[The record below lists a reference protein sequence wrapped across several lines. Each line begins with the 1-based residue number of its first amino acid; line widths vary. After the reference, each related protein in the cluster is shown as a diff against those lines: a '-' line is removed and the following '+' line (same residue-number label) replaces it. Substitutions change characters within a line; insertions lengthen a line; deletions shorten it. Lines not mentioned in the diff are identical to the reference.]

1 MNYDI
6 LIDVSVCEKR
16 LAIVEDGEAIEIQ
29 IERPFPE
36 RLVGNI
42 YRGIVNTVL
51 PGMQAAFVDI
61 GMDKNA
67 FLYAGDVVSRL
78 DFEQDHME
86 SETDILKDFRIET
99 VLKAGQE
106 IAVQVIKEPMGTKGP
121 RVTTNISLPGR
132 YVVLLQNSEHIG
144 VSRRISDEDERLRL
158 KELAKANLPKGFG
171 LIMRTVAEGLSE
183 EEMKHELVL
192 LKRLSDAVEKKMKA
206 AKVAPCIH
214 KDSDLVERAIRDILT
229 DDVARV
235 IINDVNEYERILEFA
250 ETVAPEMKH
259 KIQLY
264 NKSYNLFEFYGVSA
278 ALDSIRERKVWL
290 KSGGYLVI
298 DKTEALT
305 VIDVNTGK
313 FTGSHSLEET
323 VFKTNMEAAKE
334 IPYQLRLRDIGGIIV
349 VDFID
354 MKTDENQAEVL
365 DLLKQ
370 EIRRDK
376 TKATVI
382 GMTGLGLI
390 EITRK
395 KVKQEVNTFLGADC
409 LYCGG
414 TGKITSPYVVVRR
427 VEADLERLLGLN
439 KHTQIPATPGPAG
452 QQKVKVE
459 LHPSIAAVINA
470 RGCELGTVIKRHF
483 AREIEFS
490 SNSLLGYEEIRVRFL
505 DEE

>member
-1 MNYDI
+1 MGYDI

-16 LAIVEDGEAIEIQ
+16 LAIVENGEAIEIQ

-42 YRGIVNTVL
+42 YRGFISSVL

-61 GMDKNA
+61 GPDKNA

-78 DFEQDHME
+78 DFEQE
-86 SETDILKDFRIET
+86 NFEGETDILKDFRIES

-132 YVVLLQNSEHIG
+132 YVVLMQNSDHIG
-144 VSRRISDEDERLRL
+144 VSRRISDEDERNRL
-158 KELAKANLPKGFG
+158 KELAKAHLPPSYG
-171 LIMRTVAEGLSE
+171 LIMRTVAEGISE
-183 EEMKHELVL
+183 EELKLELDIL
-192 LKRLSDAVEKKMKA
+192 LRLSNSVNRKMLSTKA
-206 AKVAPCIH
+206 SPCIH
-214 KDSDLVERAIRDILT
+214 KESDLVERSVRDMLSESV
-229 DDVARV
+229 DKV
-235 IINDVNEYERILEFA
+235 IVNDQLEYERILEFV
-250 ETVAPEMKH
+250 EVLAPEMRQ

-264 NKSYNLFEFYGVSA
+264 SKTYNLFDFYGVTA

-305 VIDVNTGK
+305 VVDVNTGK
-313 FTGSHSLEET
+313 YTGSSSLEET
-323 VFKTNMEAAKE
+323 VFKTNLEAAKE

-354 MKTDENQAEVL
+354 MKADENQNDVIE
-365 DLLKQ
+365 LLKQ
-370 EIRRDK
+370 EIKKDK
-376 TKATVI
+376 TKASVI

-395 KVKQEVNTFLGADC
+395 KVKQEVNSLLGADC
-409 LYCGG
+409 MYCGG
-414 TGKITSPYVVVRR
+414 SGKITSPYVVVRR
-427 VEADLERLLGLN
+427 VEADLERLL
-439 KHTQIPATPGPAG
+439 KSSSAS

-470 RGCELGTVIKRHF
+470 RGCELGNVIKQHF
-483 AREIEFS
+483 ERDIDFS
-490 SNSLLGYEEIRVRFL
+490 SNNLLGYEEIRVRLL
-505 DEE
+505 DED